1 MATKQAP
8 AAAKP
13 AADWEAI
20 EADYRAGVLSL
31 REIAATHGGSPAGIL
46 KRAKRDGWERDL
58 AAKIQAKAEALVNKR
73 AVNAPVNS
81 ERAVSETE
89 IVEANANA
97 VAAVRLAHRDDIR
110 SGRELVRRLL
120 AEVAG
125 VTERQ
130 DLIEELEQA
139 LGPQDDEGA
148 RERKIREAI
157 ERVTSMPGRVAAVAK
172 LAEALKNLVTLERQA
187 WGLDE
192 QEKQPGL
199 LDGLAPREAQAL
211 VEAIDVIRR
220 ARTRETA

>member
-1 MATKQAP
+1 VATEKRAP
-8 AAAKP
+8 
-13 AADWEAI
+13 ADWEAI
-20 EADYRAGVLSL
+20 EGAYRAGVLSL
-31 REIAATHGGSPAGIL
+31 REIVATHGSSPAGIL
-46 KRAKRDGWERDL
+46 KRAKRDGWTRDL
-58 AAKIQAKAEALVNKR
+58 AAKIQAKAEALVNKQ
-73 AVNAPVNS
+73 AVNTKVNS
-81 ERAVSETE
+81 EQTVSEAE
-89 IVEANANA
+89 IVNANANA
-97 VAAVRLAHRDDIR
+97 IATVRLAHRDDIR
-110 SGRELVRRLL
+110 TGRNLVRHLL

-139 LGPQDDEGA
+139 LGPRDDEGV

-192 QEKQPGL
+192 QEKQPGP
-199 LDGLAPREAQAL
+199 LDGLAPQEAQAL

-220 ARTRETA
+220 ARTREPA